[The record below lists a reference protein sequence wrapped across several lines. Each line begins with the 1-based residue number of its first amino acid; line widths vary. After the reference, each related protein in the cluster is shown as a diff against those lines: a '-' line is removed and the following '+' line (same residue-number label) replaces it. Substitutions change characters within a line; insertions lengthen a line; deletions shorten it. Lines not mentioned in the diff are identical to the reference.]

1 MDMQLL
7 ETSLDV
13 KQMHKDHPYTYK
25 IISEMPSEE
34 LLGCWVNLRDDGKGP
49 HEWLGLMRFYRDHF
63 MGARG
68 AYSVHGYLWLRM
80 KPLKELWKAWGFS
93 VEPTYELKSLK
104 HAPGLGLEWEVII
117 SADTADEVLGEIAN
131 QISLAKF
138 SAARAITLLQN
149 DARRRQFGSLGAN

>member
-1 MDMQLL
+1 
-7 ETSLDV
+7 
-13 KQMHKDHPYTYK
+13 
-25 IISEMPSEE
+25 
-34 LLGCWVNLRDDGKGP
+34 
-49 HEWLGLMRFYRDHF
+49 

-117 SADTADEVLGEIAN
+117 SADTADEVLGEIDN

>member
-49 HEWLGLMRFYRDHF
+49 HEWLGLMRFYRDHV